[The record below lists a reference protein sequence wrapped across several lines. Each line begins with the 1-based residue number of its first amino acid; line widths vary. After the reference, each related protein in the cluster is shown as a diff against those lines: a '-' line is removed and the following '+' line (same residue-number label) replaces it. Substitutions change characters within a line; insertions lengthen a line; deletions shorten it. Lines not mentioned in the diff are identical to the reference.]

1 MDMEM
6 ADGYTSEDHIEWTPQ
21 DSSYGAAVPAC
32 GWVPKRIRKL
42 FEGIMFL
49 IIVALLIFVIVKTGM
64 HLKSSGSWEENRY
77 FSDDD
82 HYVAN
87 DGDMDRQSNDQ
98 RGSNDHNKI

>member
-1 MDMEM
+1 MQM
-6 ADGYTSEDHIEWTPQ
+6 ADGYVSEDHIEWTPQ

-42 FEGIMFL
+42 FEGIMVV
-49 IIVALLIFVIVKTGM
+49 IIVALLIFAIVKAGIN
-64 HLKSSGSWEENRY
+64 LKSSGSGEESRY

-87 DGDMDRQSNDQ
+87 DGEAEKHSNDQ